1 MIPISTPD
9 TPGRRD
15 TASLTLVAQDPQS
28 MPDTVQSQA
37 ASAEGAAC
45 AIAVL
50 PPERAVAFI
59 ESGN

>member
-1 MIPISTPD
+1 MIPISIPD
-9 TPGRRD
+9 TPGRRA

-28 MPDTVQSQA
+28 MPETVQSQA
-37 ASAEGAAC
+37 VVVEGAAC

>member
-1 MIPISTPD
+1 
-9 TPGRRD
+9 
-15 TASLTLVAQDPQS
+15 
-28 MPDTVQSQA
+28 MPETVQSQA
-37 ASAEGAAC
+37 VVVEGAAC